1 MSETTEQ
8 FRVLP
13 EHVKLLQNAYTSWN
27 ESEYGAASVDPK
39 RPYGG
44 KDVTTS
50 LLRILGIKPDKED
63 RPDDDFEANPYD
75 TEEYFKEET
84 ILRVEQLHMDTE
96 TVLQIFLRT
105 GSMLPGLYEAEKY
118 HHNWVRVGD

>member
-1 MSETTEQ
+1 MSKATEQ

-27 ESEYGAASVDPK
+27 EFEYGAASVDPK
-39 RPYGG
+39 RPYGS

-50 LLRILGIKPDKED
+50 LLRILGIKPDKAG
-63 RPDDDFEANPYD
+63 RPDDAFEDNPYD
-75 TEEYFKEET
+75 TEEYFEEET

-105 GSMLPGLYEAEKY
+105 GSMLPGLYETEKY
-118 HHNWVRVGD
+118 HSNWVRVGD